1 MINAG
6 FVDYVVTVNFDNL
19 VQRSLS
25 LYDIFPSVHD
35 LTNLKEKVTDTIESP
50 AVIHVHGQY
59 NGNWQLNKIG
69 ELGKV
74 KEMMQNIFAK
84 ISQNRTWIVVG
95 YSGEDPVF
103 DTVFSSTKFDKNLYW
118 VCYKDQAPSQ
128 TVQEK
133 LLNKTE
139 YNACRLNGYDADSF
153 FMKLHNELAIEEPNI
168 YKNPFTVLETYLANI
183 KDISGDEFKGVNQRL
198 EISKKRVKEAI
209 ALYNAD
215 EENTNPFSDE
225 YKSAITRDNY
235 ALKLSEMV
243 SSKNFDKI
251 PKLHDEIKQNKL
263 EDDLKTNLSDAYFSW
278 GFELGELADYN
289 AAIEKYKT
297 ALEFNPNTDG
307 ALHNWGIMLYNLR
320 DYAQAVEKIEQAI
333 ALYSEDALYYRSM
346 GISLYMLKDYD
357 NANLNFKKAI
367 DLNANDAITYLDFA
381 NSLAKQESYKDAVKK
396 YQKAIELDPLLASAY
411 SGLGHCL
418 NRLDK
423 LDEALIQ
430 LQKGESIKEGSCLY
444 NLACGYAL
452 TNQKELCLAALEKL
466 LKNELLYNESV
477 TRDEL
482 ENDPDFKNVKDLPGF
497 IKLLDTYKPTK
508 G

>member
-1 MINAG
+1 
-6 FVDYVVTVNFDNL
+6 
-19 VQRSLS
+19 
-25 LYDIFPSVHD
+25 
-35 LTNLKEKVTDTIESP
+35 
-50 AVIHVHGQY
+50 
-59 NGNWQLNKIG
+59 
-69 ELGKV
+69 
-74 KEMMQNIFAK
+74 
-84 ISQNRTWIVVG
+84 
-95 YSGEDPVF
+95 
-103 DTVFSSTKFDKNLYW
+103 
-118 VCYKDQAPSQ
+118 
-128 TVQEK
+128 
-133 LLNKTE
+133 
-139 YNACRLNGYDADSF
+139 
-153 FMKLHNELAIEEPNI
+153 
-168 YKNPFTVLETYLANI
+168 
-183 KDISGDEFKGVNQRL
+183 
-198 EISKKRVKEAI
+198 
-209 ALYNAD
+209 
-215 EENTNPFSDE
+215 
-225 YKSAITRDNY
+225 
-235 ALKLSEMV
+235 
-243 SSKNFDKI
+243 
-251 PKLHDEIKQNKL
+251 
-263 EDDLKTNLSDAYFSW
+263 
-278 GFELGELADYN
+278 
-289 AAIEKYKT
+289 
-297 ALEFNPNTDG
+297 
-307 ALHNWGIMLYNLR
+307 
-320 DYAQAVEKIEQAI
+320 
-333 ALYSEDALYYRSM
+333 M